1 MKAFFDI
8 DTQIDFLFPAGALYS
23 RGAEQLIPPVARL
36 NKLAVQKGIPLIST
50 MCAHPEDA
58 EEFKVWRPHC
68 VTGTVGQQKPA
79 ALLVGSGQT
88 FLEKNDL
95 DMFSNPRAAQ
105 LLAELGIDECYV
117 YGAFTEYCVQC
128 AVIGL
133 LKAGRKVHL
142 VLDAIAAVNNEAG
155 EKALRQFQ
163 STGGSQYEVCQ
174 SSQLE

>member
-23 RGAEQLIPPVARL
+23 PGAERLIPPVARL
-36 NKLAVQKGIPLIST
+36 NKLAVRKNIPLIST

-58 EEFKVWRPHC
+58 AEFKAWPPHC
-68 VTGTVGQQKPA
+68 VVGTVGQQKPA
-79 ALLVGSGQT
+79 ALLAGSGQT
-88 FLEKNDL
+88 ILEKNDL

-105 LLAELGIDECYV
+105 LLGELEIDECYV

-128 AVIGL
+128 AVLGL
-133 LKAGRKVHL
+133 LKAGRKVRL
-142 VLDAIAAVNNEAG
+142 VLDAVAAVNTEAG
-155 EKALRQFQ
+155 DKALRQFAK
-163 STGGSQYEVCQ
+163 TGGSSYEVCQ